1 MQPTVSAE
9 HRTEPGTA
17 ARHDQPARRRR
28 TNGTAGTQTDGAPD
42 TEESTPLASR
52 SSSIERSLKA
62 LASRRRL
69 QILEW
74 LKDPSAHFPPQQ
86 HGDPIE
92 HGACNMYITDKL
104 GVSQPAASRH
114 MKVLVDAGLVIATPR
129 AGYVYY
135 RRDEQAIDRLTS
147 ELATI

>member
-1 MQPTVSAE
+1 MTLA
-9 HRTEPGTA
+9 TLI
-17 ARHDQPARRRR
+17 DPA
-28 TNGTAGTQTDGAPD
+28 
-42 TEESTPLASR
+42 L
-52 SSSIERSLKA
+52 ERGLKA

-74 LKDPSAHFPPQQ
+74 LKDPASHFPPQV
-86 HGDPIE
+86 HGDPVE

-114 MKVLVDAGLVIATPR
+114 MKVLLDAGLVLATPR

-135 RRDEQAIDRLTS
+135 RRDEEAIDRLK
-147 ELATI
+147 EALGDV